1 MKNKCKNTFQGGQQN
16 GSKEKVFKIFKYE
29 YILKNFKGYQDDR
42 ELAINTYNILLN
54 MCDDMKNVK
63 NVHIRTAVNKEIR
76 EQEKMLDGIIERFT
90 GKFFDKEN
98 MKWEVKNND

>member
-1 MKNKCKNTFQGGQQN
+1 MEAKKRCLK
-16 GSKEKVFKIFKYE
+16 FKYE

-98 MKWEVKNND
+98 MKWEGKEVNK

>member
-1 MKNKCKNTFQGGQQN
+1 MEAKKRCLK
-16 GSKEKVFKIFKYE
+16 FKYE

-63 NVHIRTAVNKEIR
+63 NVHIRTVVNKEIR

-98 MKWEVKNND
+98 MKWEAKEVNK